1 MSLTGRGC
9 SKIALTTVKMVVF
22 APIPKAKDKI
32 ATALKPGL
40 LLSTRAPCRRS
51 CQKYSILHPTEGPTL
66 RRQVLYAL
74 VRPRA
79 TRIAQ
84 TKNQHGVAKAWELQA
99 IRRLVLRFHCVP
111 WRGVAQEF
119 QATLVS
125 CFLRD
130 SHSEPVRTRGAT
142 SIKRGI
148 SLKTLEAVQGWP
160 SRVRYSRAL
169 RASAML
175 RKEMS

>member
-1 MSLTGRGC
+1 QAESNQNCTN
-9 SKIALTTVKMVVF
+9 K
-22 APIPKAKDKI
+22 
-32 ATALKPGL
+32 KPTW
-40 LLSTRAPCRRS
+40 S
-51 CQKYSILHPTEGPTL
+51 
-66 RRQVLYAL
+66 RQS
-74 VRPRA
+74 
-79 TRIAQ
+79 
-84 TKNQHGVAKAWELQA
+84 AWEHQA

-175 RKEMS
+175 RKEMSWTIISARNLRVCISRGSSSKWRQS